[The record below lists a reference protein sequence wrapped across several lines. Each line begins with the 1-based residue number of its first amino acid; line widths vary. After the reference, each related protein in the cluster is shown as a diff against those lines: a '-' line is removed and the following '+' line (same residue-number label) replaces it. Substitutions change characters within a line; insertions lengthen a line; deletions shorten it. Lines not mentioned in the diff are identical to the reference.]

1 MPWLWHRGVL
11 CVVVGVENKTIT
23 QTCGGRSAVGKLSRG
38 RRGRRRKLK
47 KSYEYEVRW
56 AGAFSHP
63 EHDTWLTRDQLIDMG
78 FEKLVNELDMKE
90 ASRAGLI
97 TRPLTQKVVEKHLDD
112 LGIEAEFGT
121 HSQMRGLSGAA
132 PPFAAPFPPF
142 QVVRRLCQAAS
153 PPPVGLGRSAPAC
166 CCFQKRLAGRQA
178 HADACVGAA
187 CAVTR
192 PFRRRLLGALSDS
205 GRARPR
211 AQAGRRSRLSWRP
224 ACG

>member
-132 PPFAAPFPPF
+132 PPFVAPFPPF

-153 PPPVGLGRSAPAC
+153 PRPLSGKAGAHLLVVVLKREAGGPTGACGCVSGRGVRGYAPVPQAPA
-166 CCFQKRLAGRQA
+166 
-178 HADACVGAA
+178 
-187 CAVTR
+187 
-192 PFRRRLLGALSDS
+192 RRAL
-205 GRARPR
+205 
-211 AQAGRRSRLSWRP
+211 
-224 ACG
+224 